1 MICDNES
8 REEEREAEVTH
19 LKRQAENALRNLQNF
34 QVEDEGP
41 PKPHS

>member
-34 QVEDEGP
+34 QVEDEAP
-41 PKPHS
+41 PKPHT